1 MPALGLV
8 AGGGGLPLALAG
20 AAARKGRL
28 VEAVAFRD
36 HTNPRLERAATVTW
50 LRFGEIE
57 PGLDAF
63 RRAGVR
69 EVVLAG
75 ALPKARL
82 LRPDALAAD
91 SQARRLLGR
100 LPDRRDGSL
109 LRALAGLL
117 ESHGLDL
124 LPQASLAPELVAG
137 EGLLAG
143 RAPSPALWRDIQ
155 RGFRVAKRVAAE
167 DVGQTVVVKE
177 GVVLAVEA
185 IEGTDAA
192 IRRAG
197 AFAAGACAVKV
208 AAPDQDPRFD
218 LPVLGPDTLRSAR
231 EAGLAVVAFEAGR
244 CLVLERERLA
254 AEARAAG
261 LCVVG
266 VKDQGSV
273 R

>member
-1 MPALGLV
+1 V

-20 AAARKGRL
+20 AAARSGRA
-28 VEAVAFRD
+28 VRAVAFRG
-36 HTNPRLERAATVTW
+36 HTNPCLERAATVTW
-50 LRFGEIE
+50 LRLGEIE
-57 PGLDAF
+57 PGLDALG
-63 RRAGVR
+63 RAGVR

-75 ALPKARL
+75 ALPKAQL
-82 LRPDALAAD
+82 LRPDALAVD
-91 SQARRLLGR
+91 SEGRRLLRR

-109 LRALAGLL
+109 LRALVGLL
-117 ESHGLDL
+117 ASHGLDL

-143 RAPSPALWRDIQ
+143 RAPGPALRRDIQ

-167 DVGQTVVVKE
+167 GVGQTVVVKE

-197 AFAAGACAVKV
+197 GFAAGACVVKV

-244 CLVLERERLA
+244 CLVLERERLV

-261 LCVVG
+261 LCVMG
-266 VKDQGSV
+266 VKAEGAS